1 MPQKDENLSQNDDLT
16 AENLKNS
23 GNEYFSLDKFPESVD
38 SYSQAL
44 ALKLDNKLR
53 LTLLKNRAMARLKL
67 EDFEG
72 AESDCDEALKLSPND
87 AKALYRRAL
96 AREKL
101 DKIGS
106 AFTDAKEALRL
117 LPNDKSLTELCAR
130 LVKSN
135 SERLKQTES
144 TESKTKEMMKLA
156 FENVGKEGEMQ
167 IKALNNLL
175 VLCRDSA
182 DGANRVWNNGE
193 IVTQLLSII
202 TNVEKNSDNEA
213 LAAVRVL
220 SELTGKSRERAIQ
233 TMELLGGPQILTRLI
248 AARKPL
254 VFVEAASTVI
264 QHVFNGLAAMD
275 RSKEIKP
282 CAETVEKNKLPI
294 LRIILELEEMLTDP
308 KFDVFVRE
316 CVIDLLMKNLM
327 HMDGDYLEDGL
338 GVLLKE
344 GDFIECYIW
353 LLKYPNCVITQFLL
367 KHVNMW
373 LFFLLV
379 YMMIWFVFDQRRALY
394 SEVVKNVF
402 DGLLIDI
409 DQRISKIKLVAL
421 LITLMQGPID
431 VGFNLLTNDKI
442 TGIMLSMADVENGDN
457 LQQSLAVELI
467 VLSVSKYERA
477 TALIKQGLPVLKK
490 LYRSEDQNVRVR
502 ALVGLCKCA
511 ASAGDDCSRQPMD
524 DESRTKLAMA
534 CRKYLVVENANKYSV
549 DVRRFACEG
558 LSYLSLD
565 AEIKEQ
571 IVCDTELLKSLVE
584 LAKNAGALCV
594 YTMAAIFMNCAN
606 AYEKPKIDEEM
617 IKLAQFSKH
626 HVPETHP
633 KDADSFVEK
642 RIRQMVKAGA
652 VTACVLVSKTE
663 SKSALDN
670 LARCICAFSAF
681 EDLSGQIISEGG
693 AKLLLQLYKD
703 CTADGK
709 IKAAHAIARL
719 GAHNDPNIVFAG
731 QRMYEVVKPLVDLLH
746 PDVEGRANYDSLL
759 TLTNLASIS
768 DSVRKRIL
776 HERAL
781 PKIEEYWFDPT
792 HEELRAAA
800 AELLL
805 NLLFCEDYYKEV
817 IKPGTD
823 RAKVWA
829 LYCDEG
835 DTETDR
841 LRLASTAGFAILTED
856 KEYCSRIIK
865 EISSKSWIELFKEM
879 AMAER
884 PELQRRGLIGI
895 ANMVEYGGE
904 MVASEIMGSKIFR
917 VLVAITKLEGD
928 AAAGRE
934 EARKEAQRALDAAQ
948 KLGLITPTDRQLYE
962 RMEKIKLENK
972 NETTALASV
981 LEEEKVEEAENKG
994 GEGKENGK

>member
-1 MPQKDENLSQNDDLT
+1 MPQKEENLLQNDDLT

-23 GNEYFSLDKFPESVD
+23 GNEYFSLDKFSESVD
-38 SYSQAL
+38 CYSQAL
-44 ALKLDNKLR
+44 ALKPDNKLR

-117 LPNDKSLTELCAR
+117 LHNDRSLTELCAR
-130 LVKSN
+130 LVKAN

-144 TESKTKEMMKLA
+144 TESKAKEMMKLA
-156 FENVGKEGEMQ
+156 FENGGKEGEMQ

-182 DGANRVWNNGE
+182 DGANRVWNNRE

-264 QHVFNGLAAMD
+264 QHVFNGFAAMD

-308 KFDVFVRE
+308 KFDIFVRE

-327 HMDGDYLEDGL
+327 HMDGGL
-338 GVLLKE
+338 PRGWSWR
-344 GDFIECYIW
+344 FIEGRGLYKMLHLATQIPELCD
-353 LLKYPNCVITQFLL
+353 YPVSVETRQHVAIFLTRL
-367 KHVNMW
+367 YDDM
-373 LFFLLV
+373 
-379 YMMIWFVFDQRRALY
+379 VFDQRRALY

-442 TGIMLSMADVENGDN
+442 TGIMLSMADVENVDN

-477 TALIKQGLPVLKK
+477 TALIKHGLPVLKK

-584 LAKNAGALCV
+584 LAKNAGAL
-594 YTMAAIFMNCAN
+594 
-606 AYEKPKIDEEM
+606 
-617 IKLAQFSKH
+617 
-626 HVPETHP
+626 
-633 KDADSFVEK
+633 
-642 RIRQMVKAGA
+642 
-652 VTACVLVSKTE
+652 
-663 SKSALDN
+663 
-670 LARCICAFSAF
+670 
-681 EDLSGQIISEGG
+681 
-693 AKLLLQLYKD
+693 
-703 CTADGK
+703 
-709 IKAAHAIARL
+709 
-719 GAHNDPNIVFAG
+719 
-731 QRMYEVVKPLVDLLH
+731 
-746 PDVEGRANYDSLL
+746 
-759 TLTNLASIS
+759 
-768 DSVRKRIL
+768 
-776 HERAL
+776 
-781 PKIEEYWFDPT
+781 
-792 HEELRAAA
+792 
-800 AELLL
+800 
-805 NLLFCEDYYKEV
+805 
-817 IKPGTD
+817 
-823 RAKVWA
+823 
-829 LYCDEG
+829 
-835 DTETDR
+835 
-841 LRLASTAGFAILTED
+841 
-856 KEYCSRIIK
+856 
-865 EISSKSWIELFKEM
+865 
-879 AMAER
+879 
-884 PELQRRGLIGI
+884 
-895 ANMVEYGGE
+895 
-904 MVASEIMGSKIFR
+904 
-917 VLVAITKLEGD
+917 
-928 AAAGRE
+928 
-934 EARKEAQRALDAAQ
+934 
-948 KLGLITPTDRQLYE
+948 
-962 RMEKIKLENK
+962 
-972 NETTALASV
+972 
-981 LEEEKVEEAENKG
+981 
-994 GEGKENGK
+994 

>member
-1 MPQKDENLSQNDDLT
+1 MPQKEENLSQNDDLT

-23 GNEYFSLDKFPESVD
+23 GNELFSLDKFSESVD
-38 SYSQAL
+38 CYSQAL
-44 ALKLDNKLR
+44 ALKPDNKLR

-117 LPNDKSLTELCAR
+117 LHNDRSLTELCAR
-130 LVKSN
+130 LVKAN

-144 TESKTKEMMKLA
+144 TESKAKEMMKLA
-156 FENVGKEGEMQ
+156 FENGGKEGEMQ

-308 KFDVFVRE
+308 KFDIFVRE

-327 HMDGDYLEDGL
+327 HMDGGL
-338 GVLLKE
+338 PRGWSWR
-344 GDFIECYIW
+344 FIEGRGLYKMLHLATQVPELCD
-353 LLKYPNCVITQFLL
+353 YPVSAETRQHVAIFLTRL
-367 KHVNMW
+367 YDDM
-373 LFFLLV
+373 
-379 YMMIWFVFDQRRALY
+379 VFDQRRALY

-693 AKLLLQLYKD
+693 AKLLLQLYKE

-781 PKIEEYWFDPT
+781 PKIEEYWFDPA

-904 MVASEIMGSKIFR
+904 MVASEIMASEIFR

-994 GEGKENGK
+994 GEGDKENGK

>member
-1 MPQKDENLSQNDDLT
+1 
-16 AENLKNS
+16 
-23 GNEYFSLDKFPESVD
+23 
-38 SYSQAL
+38 
-44 ALKLDNKLR
+44 
-53 LTLLKNRAMARLKL
+53 MARLKL

-117 LPNDKSLTELCAR
+117 LHNDRSLTELCAR
-130 LVKSN
+130 LVKTN

-327 HMDGDYLEDGL
+327 HMDGGL
-338 GVLLKE
+338 PRGWSWR
-344 GDFIECYIW
+344 FIEGRGLYKMLHLATQVPELCD
-353 LLKYPNCVITQFLL
+353 YPVSAETRQHVAIFLTRL
-367 KHVNMW
+367 YDDM
-373 LFFLLV
+373 
-379 YMMIWFVFDQRRALY
+379 VFDQRRALY

-409 DQRISKIKLVAL
+409 DQRISKIKLAAL

-652 VTACVLVSKTE
+652 VTACVFVSKTE

-693 AKLLLQLYKD
+693 AKLLLQLYKE

-865 EISSKSWIELFKEM
+865 EISSKSWVELFKEM

-904 MVASEIMGSKIFR
+904 MVASEIMGSEIFR

-928 AAAGRE
+928 AATGRE

-948 KLGLITPTDRQLYE
+948 KLGLIAPTDRQLYE

-981 LEEEKVEEAENKG
+981 LEEEKDEQAENKG
-994 GEGKENGK
+994 DEGNENGK

>member
-1 MPQKDENLSQNDDLT
+1 MPQNEECLSQDSDLL
-16 AENLKNS
+16 AENFKNT
-23 GNEYFSLDKFPESVD
+23 GNELYNLDKFSESVEA
-38 SYSQAL
+38 YSKAL
-44 ALKLDNKLR
+44 ALKPDNKLR

-72 AESDCDEALKLSPND
+72 AETDCDEALKISQND

-106 AFTDAKEALRL
+106 AFSDAKEALRL
-117 LPNDKSLTELCAR
+117 LPNDRSLIELCSR
-130 LVKSN
+130 LVKLN

-144 TESKTKEMMKLA
+144 MESKAKEMMKLA
-156 FENVGKEGEMQ
+156 FENEENNGEMQ

-175 VLCRDSA
+175 VICRDSA
-182 DGANRVWNNGE
+182 DGANKVWLNGG
-193 IVTQLLSII
+193 IVAQLFSII
-202 TNVEKNSDNEA
+202 TNCNKNTDNEA
-213 LAAVRVL
+213 VAAVRIL
-220 SELTGKSRERAIQ
+220 SELSARSRERAIQ
-233 TMELLGGPQILTRLI
+233 IMEFLGGAPVLTRII
-248 AARKPL
+248 AARKTL
-254 VFVEAASTVI
+254 VFAEAASTVI
-264 QHVFNGLAAMD
+264 QHVFNGLASMD

-308 KFDVFVRE
+308 KFDVSVRE
-316 CVIDLLMKNLM
+316 IVIDLLMKNLM
-327 HMDGDYLEDGL
+327 HMDGGL
-338 GVLLKE
+338 PRGWSWR
-344 GDFIECYIW
+344 FIEGRGFYKILHLATQVPELCD
-353 LLKYPNCVITQFLL
+353 YPVSAETRQHMAIFLTRL
-367 KHVNMW
+367 YDDM
-373 LFFLLV
+373 
-379 YMMIWFVFDQRRALY
+379 VFDQRRALY
-394 SEVVKNVF
+394 SECVKNVF
-402 DGLLIDI
+402 DGLLVDI
-409 DQRISKIKLVAL
+409 DQRINRIKLAAL
-421 LITLMQGPID
+421 LITLMQGPVD

-442 TGIMLSMADVENGDN
+442 TGIMLAMADENGDN

-511 ASAGDDCSRQPMD
+511 SSAGDDCSRQPMD

-534 CRKYLVVENANKYSV
+534 CRKYLVVENANKYST

-571 IVCDTELLKSLVE
+571 IVGDLELLKSLVE
-584 LAKNAGALCV
+584 LARHAGALCV
-594 YTMAAIFMNCAN
+594 YTMAAIFMNCSN

-617 IKLAQFSKH
+617 VKLAQFSKH
-626 HVPETHP
+626 HVTETHP
-633 KDADSFVEK
+633 KDADNFVEK

-693 AKLLLQLYKD
+693 AKLLLQLYKE

-719 GAHNDPNIVFAG
+719 GTHNDPNIVFAG

-759 TLTNLASIS
+759 TLTNLASIG

-805 NLLFCEDYYKEV
+805 NLLYCDDYYKEV
-817 IKPGTD
+817 VKRGTD
-823 RAKVWA
+823 RAKVWT

-856 KEYCSRIIK
+856 KQFCERIIK
-865 EISSKSWIELFKEM
+865 EMSSESWIPLFKEM

-895 ANMVEYGGE
+895 ANMIEYGGE
-904 MVASEIMGSKIFR
+904 MVASEIIGSEIFR

-928 AAAGRE
+928 AAIGRE
-934 EARKEAQRALDAAQ
+934 GACKEAQRALDCAQ
-948 KLGLITPTDRQLYE
+948 NFGLIAPTDRQLYE
-962 RMEKIKLENK
+962 KTEKIKFENK
-972 NETTALASV
+972 NEKTLESV
-981 LEEEKVEEAENKG
+981 SEEKEEKKEEEK
-994 GEGKENGK
+994 